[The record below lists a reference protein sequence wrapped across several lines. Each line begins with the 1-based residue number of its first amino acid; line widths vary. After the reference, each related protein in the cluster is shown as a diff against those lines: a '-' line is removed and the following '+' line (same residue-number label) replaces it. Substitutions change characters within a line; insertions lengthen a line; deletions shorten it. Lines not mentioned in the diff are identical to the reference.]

1 MDKLKIG
8 IPKGSLQE
16 ATVELFKKAGYV
28 ISVSGRS
35 YFPSIDDEEL
45 EGMLL
50 RPQEM
55 AFYVEKGVI
64 DVGLA
69 GKDWV
74 RECDVDVIEVA
85 ELVYSR
91 QTKQPARWVIAVPQD
106 SEIKSASDLEG
117 KTIFTELVETTKK
130 YLLERGV
137 KAEVKFSH
145 GATELKIPYLGDA
158 IVELTE
164 TGSSLKAHNLRI
176 VETIM
181 ESVPVLIANKESW
194 QDPWKRRKAE
204 SLLTLLQG
212 ALAAENKVCLKMNV
226 YKENLEKVLAIL
238 PAMKRP
244 TISHLS
250 EPDWFAVETIIDEQ
264 IVRNLVP
271 ELKRVGAEGIVELPL
286 NKVIP

>member
-1 MDKLKIG
+1 MSKLKIG

-16 ATVELFKKAGYV
+16 ATIALFKKAGYI

-35 YFPSIDDEEL
+35 YFPSINDVEL

-64 DVGLA
+64 DAGLA

-74 RECDVDVIEVA
+74 RECQADIIEVA
-85 ELVYSR
+85 ELVYSK
-91 QTKQPARWVIAVPQD
+91 QTSQPTRWVIAVPQD
-106 SEIKSASDLEG
+106 SEINSVKELEG
-117 KTIFTELVETTKK
+117 KTIFTELVETTKR
-130 YLLERGV
+130 YLSERGV
-137 KAEVKFSH
+137 KANVKFSH
-145 GATELKIPYLGDA
+145 GATELKIPYLGEA
-158 IVELTE
+158 IVDLTE

-181 ESVPVLIANKESW
+181 ESATLLIANKESW
-194 QDPWKRRKAE
+194 QNLWKRRKAE
-204 SLLTLLQG
+204 NVLTLLQG
-212 ALAAENKVCLKMNV
+212 ALAAENKVGLKMNV
-226 YKENLEKVLAIL
+226 YKGNLEKVLAIL

-250 EPDWFAVETIIDEQ
+250 EPDWFALETIIDED
-264 IVRNLVP
+264 IVRDLIP
-271 ELKRVGAEGIVELPL
+271 DLKRVGAEGIVEYPL

>member
-1 MDKLKIG
+1 MNKLKIG
-8 IPKGSLQE
+8 IPKGSLQD
-16 ATVELFKKAGYV
+16 ATMELFKKAGYI

-85 ELVYSR
+85 ELVYSK
-91 QTKQPARWVIAVPQD
+91 QIKQPARWVIAVPQD

-130 YLLERGV
+130 YLSERGV

-158 IVELTE
+158 ILEITE

-181 ESVPVLIANKESW
+181 ESVPLLIANKESW

-212 ALAAENKVCLKMNV
+212 ALSAENKVCLKMNV